1 MINLVLLGAPGAGKG
16 TQAKRLAEY
25 YSIPHISTGDIFR
38 RNLSEGT
45 PLGKRAQRYM
55 SEGRLVPDDIT
66 EAMVDDRLQ
75 QADTHNGFILDGF
88 PRNVHQADA
97 LAGML
102 ADRQLSLTA
111 VIYIEVPHDILVE
124 RLVGRRVCSTCGTT
138 FHVIF
143 DPPAVEGVC
152 EVCGGTLVQRPDDQP
167 ETVETRLNVYMEET
181 APLIDFYRERGLL
194 VEIDG
199 TEPVDVVTQNII
211 IRLGAQHD

>member
-1 MINLVLLGAPGAGKG
+1 MINMVLLGAPGAGKG

-45 PLGKRAQRYM
+45 PLGKRAQSYM

-97 LAGML
+97 LARML

-167 ETVETRLNVYMEET
+167 ETVETRLNVYREET

>member
-1 MINLVLLGAPGAGKG
+1 MNMVLLGAPGAGKG

-45 PLGKRAQRYM
+45 PLGKRAQSYM

-97 LAGML
+97 LARML

-167 ETVETRLNVYMEET
+167 ETVETRLNVYREET